1 MPSLLLLALFACT
14 LPPPLPFQVARVGNT
29 LSVWLSWLLLLLLLV
44 PVPIMLTGCISGRWR
59 LRPGDLR
66 FHVRFHQI
74 IQMLWQWRHIGRH
87 LAEPLLQ
94 LVGIAFPVPHNHLSK
109 LLLRLPDGVDAGEEG
124 IQATG

>member
-1 MPSLLLLALFACT
+1 M
-14 LPPPLPFQVARVGNT
+14 ARVRNT
-29 LSVWLSWLLLLLLLV
+29 LLVWLSWLMLLM
-44 PVPIMLTGCISGRWR
+44 PVPIMLTGCISGRMR
-59 LRPGDLR
+59 LRPGDVH

-124 IQATG
+124 IQPTG